1 MQYKGLHVSKCSLII
16 LHFVDPECCV
26 TYTYGALK
34 LLILGDEIAMARPRK
49 NSQNISLE
57 EKAAAI
63 VKQIADLEASVA
75 KNKGKISEL
84 KSKLAE
90 IEKAKEEEVLKEL
103 LAAVKASGKS
113 VENWIEEIKNFVKE

>member
-1 MQYKGLHVSKCSLII
+1 MQYKGLHASKYSHII
-16 LHFVDPECCV
+16 SHVVDPECRV
-26 TYTYGALK
+26 TYTYVALQ
-34 LLILGDEIAMARPRK
+34 LLILGDEIVMARPRK

-75 KNKGKISEL
+75 TNKGKISEL

-90 IEKAKEEEVLKEL
+90 IEKAKEEQVFKEL